1 MESEERGRL
10 VLVGDPETGEI
21 YAAQV
26 VDEEKR
32 GHGEETLPM
41 VRIVRVARY
50 PNQRAIQD
58 HTVTLEL
65 PALAYGTILR
75 MRILKEL
82 SDEER
87 EALLSRP
94 WKQALRDAM
103 KQALK
108 EAANEREREII
119 RRHLDG
125 QVWRERRVRSYTR
138 EEIRIMQALDPGRRA
153 GGRNTGNLG

>member
-1 MESEERGRL
+1 MEQELRL
-10 VLVGDPETGEI
+10 VLAGDPETGEI

-26 VDEEKR
+26 VDEEKH

-50 PNQRAIQD
+50 PDQRAIQD
-58 HTVTLEL
+58 HEVTLER
-65 PALAYGTILR
+65 PALSYGTILR
-75 MRILKEL
+75 MHILREL

-87 EALLSRP
+87 EAFLSQS
-94 WKQALRDAM
+94 WKQSLRAAM

-108 EAANEREREII
+108 EARNEREREII

-138 EEIRIMQALDPGRRA
+138 EEIRIMQALDPARRA
-153 GGRNTGNLG
+153 GGRNT

>member
-1 MESEERGRL
+1 MEQEPRL
-10 VLVGDPETGEI
+10 VLAGDPETGEI

-26 VDEEKR
+26 IDEEKR
-32 GHGEETLPM
+32 GHGPGTLPL
-41 VRIVRVARY
+41 VRIIRVARY
-50 PNQRAIQD
+50 PDQRAIQD

-138 EEIRIMQALDPGRRA
+138 EEIRIMQALEPGRHRC
-153 GGRNTGNLG
+153 GT

>member
-1 MESEERGRL
+1 MEQESRL
-10 VLVGDPETGEI
+10 VLAGDPETGEI

-26 VDEEKR
+26 IDEETR

-94 WKQALRDAM
+94 WKQGLRDAM
-103 KQALK
+103 KQALR
-108 EAANEREREII
+108 EAANEKEREII

-125 QVWRERRVRSYTR
+125 EIWRQRRVRSYTR

-153 GGRNTGNLG
+153 GGR

>member
-1 MESEERGRL
+1 MEQERL
-10 VLVGDPETGEI
+10 ALVGDPETGEI

-32 GHGEETLPM
+32 GHGEETLPL
-41 VRIVRVARY
+41 VRIIRVARY
-50 PNQRAIQD
+50 PDQRAIQD

-94 WKQALRDAM
+94 WKQSLRDAM
-103 KQALK
+103 KQALRD
-108 EAANEREREII
+108 AANEKEREII
-119 RRHLDG
+119 RRHLNG
-125 QVWRERRVRSYTR
+125 EIWRQRRVKSYTQ
-138 EEIRIMQALDPGRRA
+138 EEVKIMLSWR
-153 GGRNTGNLG
+153 

>member
-1 MESEERGRL
+1 MEQELRL
-10 VLVGDPETGEI
+10 VLAGDPETGEI

-26 VDEEKR
+26 IDEEKR

-41 VRIVRVARY
+41 VRIIRVARY

-65 PALAYGTILR
+65 PALSYGTILR
-75 MRILKEL
+75 MAILKEL

-87 EALLSRP
+87 EAFLSRS
-94 WKQALRDAM
+94 WKQSLRAAMEQALRDA
-103 KQALK
+103 
-108 EAANEREREII
+108 ANEKEREII

-125 QVWRERRVRSYTR
+125 EIWRQRRVKSYTQ
-138 EEIRIMQALDPGRRA
+138 EEVKIMLSWR
-153 GGRNTGNLG
+153 

>member
-1 MESEERGRL
+1 MEQERL
-10 VLVGDPETGEI
+10 APVGDPETGEI

-32 GHGEETLPM
+32 GHGEETLPL
-41 VRIVRVARY
+41 VRIIRVARY
-50 PNQRAIQD
+50 PDQHAIQD
-58 HTVTLEL
+58 HDVTLER

-75 MRILKEL
+75 MHILKEL
-82 SDEER
+82 SDAER
-87 EALLSRP
+87 EAFLSRT
-94 WKQALRDAM
+94 WERSLRDAM

-108 EAANEREREII
+108 DAANEKEREII

-138 EEIRIMQALDPGRRA
+138 EEIRIMQALDRARWA
-153 GGRNTGNLG
+153 GGR

>member
-1 MESEERGRL
+1 MEQERFA
-10 VLVGDPETGEI
+10 LVGDPETGEI

-26 VDEEKR
+26 IDEEKR

-41 VRIVRVARY
+41 VRIIRVARY
-50 PNQRAIQD
+50 PDQRAIQD
-58 HTVTLEL
+58 HDVTLER

-75 MRILKEL
+75 MRILREL
-82 SDEER
+82 SEEER
-87 EALLSRP
+87 EAFLSQS
-94 WKQALRDAM
+94 WKQSLRAAM

-108 EAANEREREII
+108 DAQNEREREII